1 MMKRLLI
8 ALILLT
14 QLQLHAQVKL
24 PVLHDS
30 LFSTYYHQRVTFFK
44 SMPQTTLRQA
54 QGEIIFLGNSIT
66 DGSEWAQLFN
76 DLRMKN
82 HGISGDITAGVL
94 HRLDAVTNRKPAKIF
109 LLIGTNDLAR
119 NISADSVLKNMLLIA
134 EYVKQQSPKTKLY
147 VQSILPV
154 NELYGKFGGH
164 TKNTALI
171 QQVNEQI
178 KANAAAH
185 HYQYVDLHTPFSNEN
200 GKLKPELSNDG
211 LHLMGNAY
219 LLWKHIIYPYVY
231 DLQPKASLIPQPQQ
245 LQWKTGAFALYNCK
259 TIVLKDK
266 SLLKEATQL
275 QEYLQSMGWEM
286 KLTDKAA
293 AGELFIELSL
303 GNVKATQHESEA
315 FQLDVNAA
323 SVKLVANTAHGI
335 FNGMQTLKQLLRS
348 GTMIDAVSIT
358 DWPAFSWRGYMIDV
372 GRNYMSMPLLKQ
384 QIDVMAANKLNIF
397 HFHATEDIAW
407 RIASKQYPQL
417 TASEHMLRNK
427 GMYYS
432 EAEIKEL
439 INYCKDRHITFVPEI
454 DMPGHSAAFKRAMKT
469 DMQSDS
475 GLAIVK
481 NILKEFCT
489 TYDVPY
495 IHIGAD
501 EVKIT
506 NKNFVPEVT
515 AFIESMGKKVI
526 GWQPGGNF
534 SNSTIRQLW
543 MDDNAHHT
551 SNNQIQFI
559 DSRHL
564 YLNHMDPLEAVTT
577 IFNRKIADKEKG
589 DATTLGGTIC
599 MWHDRA
605 VGKEED
611 ILNMNPVYPGMLAFA
626 ERSWQGGG
634 IDGWVAN
641 IGEPNTARA
650 NAFAA
655 FENRLLDHK
664 QQYYSTLSFPY
675 VLQSNLV
682 WKLFGPFENKGDLS
696 KQFAPEQKSFDADK
710 AKSTFQ
716 QVGATIVLRHWW
728 APLIKGAIPNAE
740 DSSTWY
746 ATTKIWSDE
755 DETKPFWIGFNN
767 LSRSPATD
775 APPANAW
782 DAKKSAVWVN
792 GNLIPASQWK
802 HAGQKGNSELP
813 LTDEGYEYRMPT
825 IIPLKKGW
833 NTVLIKVP
841 VGSFKGKDWQNPV
854 KWMFTFAPVQ
864 F

>member
-1 MMKRLLI
+1 MLKRLLI
-8 ALILLT
+8 AFILLI
-14 QLQLHAQVKL
+14 QVQLHAQVKL
-24 PVLHDS
+24 PLLHDS
-30 LFSTYYHQRVTFFK
+30 MFSTYYHQRVTLFK
-44 SMPQTTLRQA
+44 SMPQTK
-54 QGEIIFLGNSIT
+54 GEIIFLGNSIT

-82 HGISGDITAGVL
+82 QGISGDVTAGVL
-94 HRLDAVTNRKPAKIF
+94 HRLNVVTNRKPAKIF

-119 NISADSVLKNMLLIA
+119 GISADSVLKNMLLIA
-134 EYVKQQSPKTKLY
+134 DYVKQQSPKTKLY

-154 NELYGKFGGH
+154 SELYGKFAGH
-164 TKNTALI
+164 TKNTELI
-171 QQVNEQI
+171 KKVNEQL
-178 KANAAAH
+178 KTNAGVH
-185 HYQYVDLHTPFSNEN
+185 QYQYVDLHSAFSNEN

-211 LHLMGNAY
+211 LHLLGNAY

-231 DLQPKASLIPQPQQ
+231 DLQPKPALIPQPQQ
-245 LQWKTGAFALYNCK
+245 IQWKQDAFAVYNCK
-259 TIVLKDK
+259 IIVVKDK
-266 SLLKEATQL
+266 SLLKEAMQL
-275 QEYLQSMGWEM
+275 QQYLKSIGWEM
-286 KLTDKAA
+286 KLTDKIT
-293 AGELFIELSL
+293 AGESFIEIGLEK
-303 GNVKATQHESEA
+303 VKSAQHENEA
-315 FQLDVNAA
+315 YQLDVNATTI
-323 SVKLVANTAHGI
+323 KLVANTAHGI
-335 FNGMQTLKQLLRS
+335 FNGIQTLKQLLRDGS
-348 GTMIDAVSIT
+348 MVDAVSIT
-358 DWPAFSWRGYMIDV
+358 DWPSFTWRGYMIDV

-384 QIDVMAANKLNIF
+384 QIDVMAENKLNIF

-417 TASEHMLRNK
+417 TAPEHMLRNK

-432 EAEIKEL
+432 EAEMKEL
-439 INYCKDRHITFVPEI
+439 IAYCKERHITFVPEI

-475 GLAIVK
+475 GLIIVK
-481 NILKEFCT
+481 NILKEFIT
-489 TYDVPY
+489 TFDVPY

-515 AFIESMGKKVI
+515 AYIESFGKKVI

-543 MDDNAHHT
+543 MDDNAHLS
-551 SNNQIQFI
+551 SNNEIQFI

-605 VGKEED
+605 VSKEED
-611 ILNMNPVYPGMLAFA
+611 ILAMNPVYPSMLAFS

-634 IDGWVAN
+634 VDGWVAN
-641 IGEPNTARA
+641 IGEPNSARA
-650 NAFAA
+650 DTFTE
-655 FENRLLDHK
+655 FEKRLLDQR
-664 QQYYSTLSFPY
+664 QQYYAALSFPY
-675 VLQSNLV
+675 VQQSNLV
-682 WKLFGPFENKGDLS
+682 WKLYGPFANAGDLS
-696 KQFAPEQKSFDADK
+696 KQFAPEQKGFDADK
-710 AKSTFQ
+710 TKPTLE
-716 QVGATIVLRHWW
+716 QVGATVVLRHWW
-728 APLIKGAIPNAE
+728 APLIKGAVPNTE
-740 DSSTWY
+740 DSTTWY
-746 ATTKIWSDE
+746 GTTKIWSDE
-755 DETKPFWIGFNN
+755 DGEQSFWIGFNN

-782 DAKKSAVWVN
+782 DNKQSAVWVN
-792 GNLIPASQWK
+792 GQLIPAPQWK

-813 LTDEGYEYRMPT
+813 LADEGYEYRKPT
-825 IIPLKKGW
+825 TIFLKKGW
-833 NTVLIKVP
+833 NTVLIKAP

>member
-1 MMKRLLI
+1 MKRLLI

-14 QLQLHAQVKL
+14 QLQLYAQVKL

-30 LFSTYYHQRVTFFK
+30 LFPTYYHQRVTLFK
-44 SMPQTTLRQA
+44 SMPQTNLRQA

-94 HRLDAVTNRKPAKIF
+94 HRLPVVTNRKPSKIF
-109 LLIGTNDLAR
+109 LLIGTNDLSR
-119 NISADSVLKNMLLIA
+119 GISADSVLKNMMLIA
-134 EYVKQQSPKTKLY
+134 DYVQQQSPKTKLY

-154 NELYGKFGGH
+154 NEVYGKFGGH
-164 TKNTALI
+164 TKNTVLI
-171 QQVNEQI
+171 QQVNEQL

-231 DLQPKASLIPQPQQ
+231 DLQTKASLIPQPQQ
-245 LQWKTGAFALYNCK
+245 VQWKTGAFALYNCK

-275 QEYLQSMGWEM
+275 QHYLQSIGWEM

-303 GNVKATQHESEA
+303 GKVKATQHENEA
-315 FQLDVNAA
+315 YQLDVNAA
-323 SVKLVANTAHGI
+323 SVKLVANTAQGM

-407 RIASKQYPQL
+407 RIASRQYPQL
-417 TASEHMLRNK
+417 TAPEHMMRNK

-454 DMPGHSAAFKRAMKT
+454 DMPGHSAAFKRAMKA

-605 VGKEED
+605 VSKEED
-611 ILNMNPVYPGMLAFA
+611 VLNINPVYPGMLTFA

-675 VLQSNLV
+675 VQQSNLV
-682 WKLFGPFENKGDLS
+682 WKLFGPFDNKGDLS
-696 KQFAPEQKSFDADK
+696 KQFAPEQKGFDADK
-710 AKSTFQ
+710 TKPTLE

-728 APLIKGAIPNAE
+728 APLIKAAIPNAD
-740 DSSTWY
+740 DSTTWY
-746 ATTKIWSDE
+746 AVAKIWSDE
-755 DETKPFWIGFNN
+755 DETKQFWIGFNN

-782 DAKKSAVWVN
+782 DAKQSAVWVN
-792 GNLIPASQWK
+792 GQMIPAPQWK

-813 LTDEGYEYRMPT
+813 LADEGYEYRMPT
-825 IIPLKKGW
+825 IITLKKGW
-833 NTVLIKVP
+833 NTVLIKAP